1 MLVYIFASTL
11 TDGGDFSGRSS
22 VNREGA
28 RWLEGG
34 FHADESNPPHCDAA
48 SARASV
54 LKACLSL
61 CSWREVVGVVV
72 VVAALLDKPPA
83 CHSAC
88 D

>member
-11 TDGGDFSGRSS
+11 TDGGDFGGHSS

-34 FHADESNPPHCDAA
+34 FHADENNPPCCDAA

-61 CSWREVVGVVV
+61 CSWTEVGG
-72 VVAALLDKPPA
+72 VVAALLDKPPG